1 MRIQDLFYSFAH
13 TSYVKPICL
22 TSLAL
27 LEGYATSGLPDGSA
41 ARDLEAAVHDAE
53 GIITPKVDG
62 ALQHAA
68 DANMLDVLYVN
79 SRKGVLLGY
88 SPSTKER
95 VIVTFSAT
103 NGVQTWH
110 YQQPDCSLCEWV
122 DRCRDRLIQEAA
134 ERDVSLPED
143 MTGLPPSKLAHH
155 IFSQI
160 IPELST

>member
-1 MRIQDLFYSFAH
+1 MLPRAY
-13 TSYVKPICL
+13 L
-22 TSLAL
+22 TDRQLEIWRL
-27 LEGYATSGLPDGSA
+27 LLRRFSKAEIGRRLGVT
-41 ARDLEAAVHDAE
+41 RQAVHDAE

>member
-1 MRIQDLFYSFAH
+1 MLPQAY
-13 TSYVKPICL
+13 L
-22 TSLAL
+22 TDRQLEIWRL
-27 LEGYATSGLPDGSA
+27 LQRHPSKAEIGRRLGVT
-41 ARDLEAAVHDAE
+41 RQAVHDAE

-79 SRKGVLLGY
+79 SSKGVLLGY

-110 YQQPDCSLCEWV
+110 YQQPDCSVCAWV

-134 ERDVSLPED
+134 ERDASLPED
-143 MTGLPPSKLAHH
+143 TTSLPPSKLAHH

-160 IPELST
+160 IQELSP

>member
-1 MRIQDLFYSFAH
+1 MLPRAY
-13 TSYVKPICL
+13 L
-22 TSLAL
+22 TDRQLEIWRL
-27 LEGYATSGLPDGSA
+27 LLRHSSKAEIGRRLGVTRQAI
-41 ARDLEAAVHDAE
+41 HDTE

-68 DANMLDVLYVN
+68 DANMLDVLSVN
-79 SRKGVLLGY
+79 SSKGVLLGY

-110 YQQPDCSLCEWV
+110 YQQPDCGVCEWV

-134 ERDVSLPED
+134 ERDVRIPED

-160 IPELST
+160 IPELS

>member
-1 MRIQDLFYSFAH
+1 MLPRAY
-13 TSYVKPICL
+13 L
-22 TSLAL
+22 TDRQLEIWRL
-27 LEGYATSGLPDGSA
+27 LLRRFSKAEIGRRLGVT
-41 ARDLEAAVHDAE
+41 RQAVHDAE

-79 SRKGVLLGY
+79 SSKGVLLGY

-110 YQQPDCSLCEWV
+110 YQQPDCGVCEWV